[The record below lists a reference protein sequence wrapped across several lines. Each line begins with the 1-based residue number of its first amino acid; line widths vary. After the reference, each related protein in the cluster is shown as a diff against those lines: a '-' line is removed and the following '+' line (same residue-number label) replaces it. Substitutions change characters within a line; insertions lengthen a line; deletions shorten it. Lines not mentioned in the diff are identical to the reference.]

1 MIKTEDEYQ
10 ECLRRLNQDLSVI
23 EAQRKQLKEM
33 NLSPEEI
40 ERALEPA
47 CSFHEQL
54 KEEVEWYERVQ
65 RRDFQPIRNLQG
77 LGQLLIALRIAS
89 RIKQAELARRLNVDV
104 SMVSRDERNE
114 YHGISIERADRI
126 LNALGVQLVS
136 SVELPPVT
144 EDQLA
149 TV

>member
-1 MIKTEDEYQ
+1 MIKTETEYQ
-10 ECLRRLNQDLSVI
+10 ECLRRLKQDLEVI
-23 EAQRKQLKEM
+23 EAQRRE
-33 NLSPEEI
+33 LSQMSLTAEEI

-47 CSFHEQL
+47 YSFHEQL

-65 RRDFQPIRNLQG
+65 RRDFQPVQNLRG

-89 RIKQAELARRLNVDV
+89 GVKQAELARRLNVDV

-114 YHGISIERADRI
+114 YHGISIERAEKI
-126 LNALGVQLVS
+126 LNALDVHLVS
-136 SVELPPVT
+136 RVEFPPVT

-149 TV
+149 AV

>member
-1 MIKTEDEYQ
+1 MIKTEAEYQ
-10 ECLRRLNQDLSVI
+10 ECLRRLNQDLQVI
-23 EAQRKQLKEM
+23 EAQRQQLNGM
-33 NLSPEEI
+33 HLSAEEV

-47 CSFHEQL
+47 YSFHEQL

-65 RRDFQPIRNLQG
+65 RRDFQPVRNLRG
-77 LGQLLIALRIAS
+77 LAQLLIALRIS
-89 RIKQAELARRLNVDV
+89 NHMTQAELARRLNVDV

-114 YHGISIERADRI
+114 YHGISIERAERI
-126 LNALGVQLVS
+126 LNALEVQLVS

-149 TV
+149 TA